1 MISNKIQNAL
11 HISYL
16 STALLSIDHIN
27 NRNGSIIPFLGSD
40 QFEKCDVSITQI
52 IVSNGGSLSDWLNPS
67 DIEYDEL
74 EIKDMYLPG
83 YFTNNCSTPIAAIGP
98 VHASDSSDE
107 IASSA
112 ASGFQ
117 IPHISLNADVVYDS
131 FFNDYSVKFIGY
143 YEQSADSL
151 LEYLQ
156 QVVYRDYIILL
167 HPEERSRSSFVNR
180 ILSKSKTDLF
190 QLTVQPVSFS
200 SDKHYFEESLKLA
213 LEDISRSKFTTLV
226 LIPSMNMN
234 YSIFTDL
241 VRDSGLDMDTYFW
254 IVIDEPMGMFCQSTL
269 HLM

>member
-1 MISNKIQNAL
+1 MQNAL
-11 HISYL
+11 HVSYL

-27 NRNGSIIPFLGSD
+27 NRNGSIVPFLSSN
-40 QFEKCDVSITQI
+40 QFEECNVSIPQI

-67 DIEYDEL
+67 DKENDEV
-74 EIKDMYLPG
+74 EVKNMFLPG
-83 YFTNNCSTPIAAIGP
+83 YITNNCSTPIAAIGP

-112 ASGFQ
+112 ASGFR
-117 IPHISLNADVVYDS
+117 IPHISLNADVIYDS

-151 LEYLQ
+151 IQYLQ
-156 QVVYRDYIILL
+156 KVVYRDYIILL
-167 HPEERSRSSFVNR
+167 HPEERSRSYFVKR

-190 QLTVQPVSFS
+190 QLIVQPVSFS
-200 SDKHYFEESLKLA
+200 SDKLFFEESLKLA

-226 LIPSMNMN
+226 LIPSMNMK
-234 YSIFTDL
+234 YGIFTDL
-241 VRDSGLDMDTYFW
+241 VRDFGLDMDTYFW
-254 IVIDEPMGMFCQSTL
+254 IVVDEPMGMFCQSTL